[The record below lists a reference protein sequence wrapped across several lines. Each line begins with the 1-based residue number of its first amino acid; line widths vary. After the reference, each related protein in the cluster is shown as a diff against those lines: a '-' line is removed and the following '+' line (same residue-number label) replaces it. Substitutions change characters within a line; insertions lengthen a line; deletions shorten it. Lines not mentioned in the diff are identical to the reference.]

1 MEQHG
6 IRCACCN
13 NPWNPGDSGGIGG
26 EDSALSKDLSSLV
39 FCLPCLND
47 DKGVSGIFPGN
58 IDHTVNLKENFYLW
72 SNGNWK
78 KQNPIPGEYSSW
90 GTFIALR
97 DMNLDRLKVI
107 LDDLQAGT
115 VPLTGENKKLADFFN
130 SMMDEVT
137 INARGME
144 PLNVIFELIST
155 TVDSTR
161 AQTIISLQ
169 KDYGMGVLFSKYSS
183 PDKSNAN
190 HSLLTLTQ
198 GGLGLPDRD
207 YYFDEDK
214 TEKRDKYIKYI
225 EELLAKLPD
234 KIRPAN
240 PSEAA
245 AKVYEM
251 EVELA
256 GAHWTKTVMRDPEKT
271 FNKMSIAALQRLTG
285 DVINFD
291 WQRYFAQLV
300 GRDVGDVNVA
310 TPEYIK
316 KAVDTLTSCNVS
328 TLQTYLIFHVLNA
341 LAPHL
346 SKDIVQLHFNFYEKE
361 LKGTVEQKPRW
372 KQALSA
378 VEDSL
383 GEAMGQLYTAK
394 HFNGDAKKRAL
405 TVVENVRDALKERLG
420 EVEWMSE
427 STRAEAMNKMSGFR
441 VKIGFPNKWIDYTN
455 LSVEAGKHLENVLS
469 GRKFNLELD
478 MSRVNKETD
487 RERWFMTPQTVNA
500 YYHPSLNEIV
510 FPAAILQP
518 PFFDPNADEPV
529 NYGSLGAVVGHEMT
543 HGFDDSGRK
552 YDSQGTLRDWWEE
565 VDGLEYERRV
575 EVMVKQAEQFQV
587 HGVSLK
593 GKLTCG
599 ENIADLGGLK
609 LAYRALKAAGG
620 LNADRI
626 NGFTPQQRFF
636 MAWSQVWRENSTK
649 ERALQL
655 VTLDPHGPNELRAN
669 GPLSNITEFYEAFGI
684 DESDP
689 MYKPQEQR
697 VDIW

>member
-1 MEQHG
+1 MEEHG

-13 NPWNPGDSGGIGG
+13 NPWNPGDSQDTGGSSTG
-26 EDSALSKDLSSLV
+26 KDTLV
-39 FCLPCLND
+39 FCMPCLND
-47 DKGVSGIFPGN
+47 NKGVPGIAPEN
-58 IDHTVNLKENFYLW
+58 IDHSVDLKENFYLW

-115 VPLTGENKKLADFFN
+115 VQLTGDNKKLADFFN
-130 SMMDEVT
+130 SMMDEAT
-137 INARGME
+137 IDSLGMQ
-144 PLNVIFELIST
+144 PLSAIFELINK

-161 AQTIISLQ
+161 AQTVTTLH
-169 KDYGMGVLFSKYSS
+169 KLYGLSVLFSKYSS
-183 PDKSNAN
+183 PDKSDAN

-214 TEKRDKYIKYI
+214 ADKRDKYVKYI
-225 EELLAKLPD
+225 ENILTKLPEAS
-234 KIRPAN
+234 RPSD
-240 PSEAA
+240 PSDAA

-251 EVELA
+251 EVQLA
-256 GAHWTKTVMRDPEKT
+256 KAHWTKTVMRDPEKT
-271 FNKMSIAALQRLTG
+271 FNKMSIRDVQKHTG
-285 DVINFD
+285 DVLDFD
-291 WQRYFAQLV
+291 WQRYFAQLIM
-300 GRDVGDVNVA
+300 RDVGDVNVA

-316 KAVDTLTSCNVS
+316 KAIDILISSDIS
-328 TLQTYLIFHVLNA
+328 TLQTYLTFHVVNG

-346 SKDIVQLHFNFYEKE
+346 SKDIVELHFNFYEKE
-361 LKGTVEQKPRW
+361 LKGTAEQKPRW
-372 KQALSA
+372 KQALA
-378 VEDSL
+378 AIEDSL
-383 GEAMGQLYTAK
+383 GEAMGQLYTVK
-394 HFNGDAKKRAL
+394 HFNEDAKKRAV

-420 EVEWMSE
+420 EVDWMSE
-427 STRAEAMNKMSGFR
+427 STRAEAMNKMSGFK
-441 VKIGFPNKWIDYTN
+441 VKIGYPNKWIDYSTLN
-455 LSVEAGKHLENVLS
+455 IEAGKHVENVLA

-518 PFFDPNADEPV
+518 PFFDPDADEPV

-552 YDSQGTLRDWWEE
+552 YDSMGTLRDWWTES
-565 VDGLEYERRV
+565 DGLEYEGRV
-575 EVMVKQAEQFQV
+575 EVMVKQAEQFEV
-587 HGVSLK
+587 HGVNLK

-609 LAYRALKAAGG
+609 LAYRALKATGG
-620 LNADRI
+620 LSADRI

-636 MAWSQVWRENSTK
+636 MAWSQVWRENNTK

-669 GPLSNITEFYEAFGI
+669 GPLSNISEFHEAFDITDG
-684 DESDP
+684 DK
-689 MYKPQEQR
+689 MYKPVEER